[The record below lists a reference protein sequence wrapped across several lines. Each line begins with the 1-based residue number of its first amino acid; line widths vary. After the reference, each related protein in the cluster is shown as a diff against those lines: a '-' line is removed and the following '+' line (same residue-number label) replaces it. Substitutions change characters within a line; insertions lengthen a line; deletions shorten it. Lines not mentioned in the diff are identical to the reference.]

1 MSAGPLDIASFDKK
15 LQDPWTL
22 VLGPSFSC
30 GRNCRTLVG
39 SNSVLLFFYGEFQF
53 RNFSISASCIFFA
66 KSSLNQYILQFC
78 DKNQVVV
85 WLPQTFNI
93 KILKCTLKRKSIC

>member
-53 RNFSISASCIFFA
+53 PNFPISASCIFFA